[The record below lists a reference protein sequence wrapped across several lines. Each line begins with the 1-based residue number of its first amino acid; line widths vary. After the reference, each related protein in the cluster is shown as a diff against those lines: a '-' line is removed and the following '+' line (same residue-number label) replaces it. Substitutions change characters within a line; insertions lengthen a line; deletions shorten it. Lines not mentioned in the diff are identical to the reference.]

1 MIFNSYIFVF
11 AFLPIVLSLYIFFR
25 RSGHNQ
31 LVVTLLVSASLFYY
45 AWWEFNY
52 IYLLLLS
59 ISVNYTIG
67 SKIIGK
73 IKRDETE
80 TTHVF
85 SLNAMTYFGVVF
97 NLFLLGY
104 YKYAGFLTIN
114 FNDLTGSAITV
125 PEILLPIGIHFSHF
139 SKSHSCWMLVK
150 VS

>member
-1 MIFNSYIFVF
+1 MIFNSYIFIC

-67 SKIIGK
+67 RKIIRSTN
-73 IKRDETE
+73 RDKTDAKN
-80 TTHVF
+80 VF
-85 SLNAMTYFGVVF
+85 SLNAMTYAGVVF

-104 YKYAGFLTIN
+104 DEKRIKNYAYWLQ
-114 FNDLTGSAITV
+114 
-125 PEILLPIGIHFSHF
+125 
-139 SKSHSCWMLVK
+139 
-150 VS
+150 